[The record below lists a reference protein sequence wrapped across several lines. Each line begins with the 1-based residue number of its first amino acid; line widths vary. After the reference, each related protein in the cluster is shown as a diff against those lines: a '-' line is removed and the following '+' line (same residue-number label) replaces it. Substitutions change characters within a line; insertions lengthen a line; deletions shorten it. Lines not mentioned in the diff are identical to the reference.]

1 MKLIF
6 STDNESYVSE
16 YLMAVKSTN
25 DKYDILTNKNS
36 KLCYYYFNNFLDRQA
51 RQTKG
56 GRPRIIPEDEHGLLE
71 LKSKN
76 WSCSL
81 EQILD
86 ISENENLER
95 DDWDESDSE
104 NKLIMGIT
112 RNLYV
117 CL

>member
-71 LKSKN
+71 
-76 WSCSL
+76 CSL

-112 RNLYV
+112 SNLYV